1 MIKKLSTA
9 QKVLLGVG
17 CILLAGILLFCL
29 WFFNGI
35 YYDTPLEVLEAEKDS
50 ATMFTGEYLSDELFT
65 VKELLD
71 IIEIEDEAKVLYI
84 SEADT
89 FTAVSCEYSS
99 LRKKWSYIGIS
110 FSGDPENSTS
120 VYKKGDS
127 LEYAGDKINT
137 TVYGVKLADGSVP
150 YVDGKQADV
159 KTYEFSLRGKVY
171 GVEFWSIEGITNDDF
186 VVEFR

>member
-1 MIKKLSTA
+1 MLKNLSRPKKILI
-9 QKVLLGVG
+9 GIG
-17 CILLAGILLFCL
+17 CIVLAGILIFCL

-35 YYDTPLEVLEAEKDS
+35 YYDTPLEALEAEKDS

-89 FTAVSCEYSS
+89 FTVVSCEYSS